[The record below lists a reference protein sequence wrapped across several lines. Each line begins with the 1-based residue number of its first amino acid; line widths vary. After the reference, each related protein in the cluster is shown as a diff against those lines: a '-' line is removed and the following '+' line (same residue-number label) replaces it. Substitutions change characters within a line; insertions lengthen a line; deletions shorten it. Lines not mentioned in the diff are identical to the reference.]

1 MRFDIL
7 PYLMRLRQISI
18 DPKLYI
24 ENYKGGSSKLDM
36 LSSLIPDY
44 ISKGHRILIFSQFV
58 KALDEVDILLDKL
71 SIPHFMLTGDTDVK
85 KRMDMMLR
93 FNEEDGPDVF
103 LISLKAGGIGLNL
116 TGADTV
122 IHLAPWWNVA
132 AENQASDRTHRIG
145 QRRNV
150 EVIKLISEN
159 SIEERVLELQEIK
172 KELVKNVISDSD
184 ESVVEASLKDLA
196 FILG

>member
-1 MRFDIL
+1 
-7 PYLMRLRQISI
+7 
-18 DPKLYI
+18 
-24 ENYKGGSSKLDM
+24 M

-44 ISKGHRILIFSQFV
+44 ISKGHRILIFSHYV
-58 KALDEVDILLDKL
+58 KALDKVDTLLDKL

-103 LISLKAGGIGLNL
+103 LISLKAGGTGLNL

-122 IHLAPWWNVA
+122 IHLDPWWNVA

-184 ESVVEASLKDLA
+184 ESVVEASLEDLA

>member
-1 MRFDIL
+1 MGKEFVDFDLFTTSGRSIDISSTCNKKNCVHQKVTALTIYKEVKAMLASVKNNQMRFDIL

-103 LISLKAGGIGLNL
+103 LISLKAGGTGLNL

-122 IHLAPWWNVA
+122 IHLAP
-132 AENQASDRTHRIG
+132 
-145 QRRNV
+145 
-150 EVIKLISEN
+150 
-159 SIEERVLELQEIK
+159 
-172 KELVKNVISDSD
+172 
-184 ESVVEASLKDLA
+184 
-196 FILG
+196 

>member
-44 ISKGHRILIFSQFV
+44 ISKGHRILIFSHYV
-58 KALDEVDILLDKL
+58 KALDEVDTLLDKL

-103 LISLKAGGIGLNL
+103 LISLKAGGTGLNL

-122 IHLAPWWNVA
+122 IHLDPWWNVA

-184 ESVVEASLKDLA
+184 ESVVEASLEDLA

>member
-44 ISKGHRILIFSQFV
+44 ISKGHRILIFSHYV
-58 KALDEVDILLDKL
+58 KALDEVDTLLDKL

-103 LISLKAGGIGLNL
+103 LISLKAGGTGLNL

-122 IHLAPWWNVA
+122 IHLDPWWNVA

-145 QRRNV
+145 PRRNV

-184 ESVVEASLKDLA
+184 ESVVEASLEDLA